1 MICGLR
7 FCSFNYE
14 KLWQYFR
21 STDAIVV
28 VQSTWKIIIRSVFYL
43 STEHEYWKHLHRCKK
58 LSKLI
63 QQKGWVHCL
72 LSHSTFIIFRL
83 LVVFAR
89 NKKEICLVVD
99 FSFVVN
105 FVWLISILQL
115 DLMLEK
121 QTIQFQILNLI
132 CIYYCWF
139 V

>member
-1 MICGLR
+1 MNIENICI
-7 FCSFNYE
+7 
-14 KLWQYFR
+14 
-21 STDAIVV
+21 DA
-28 VQSTWKIIIRSVFYL
+28 
-43 STEHEYWKHLHRCKK
+43 KK